1 MKSLVAFTTLCIMRL
16 SLLGMNEFLNCTI
29 YGVRKSLGYQDTFVH
44 RHPLNIHN
52 WFFFNW
58 GGGEVKRNVDNT
70 TDKKRVAIDLK
81 VKSKIQ

>member
-29 YGVRKSLGYQDTFVH
+29 YGAQKSLGYQDTFVH

-52 WFFFNW
+52 
-58 GGGEVKRNVDNT
+58 
-70 TDKKRVAIDLK
+70 
-81 VKSKIQ
+81 